1 MLRQVRCK
9 KNSNAPSNSDNPDE
23 LYVDHKVFTDKIT
36 WIPRGD
42 QAARMSCDPGPVH
55 DDILIAKMRPGH
67 EIDVKL
73 YAVKGLGNDHAKFS
87 PVATAFYRLLPEIT
101 LNRTV
106 KGEQAERL
114 QSCFSPGV
122 IRQGIPAASECL
134 FSFIEFLSSEFAV
147 GDNVYVSV
155 FVFRILLHLVG
166 LTSSR
171 SARCEKRRR
180 NIHSSSAIAPLLFL

>member
-1 MLRQVRCK
+1 
-9 KNSNAPSNSDNPDE
+9 
-23 LYVDHKVFTDKIT
+23 
-36 WIPRGD
+36 
-42 QAARMSCDPGPVH
+42 MSCDPGPVH

-122 IRQGIPAASECL
+122 IRKEIPTAGRSFCTIL
-134 FSFIEFLSSEFAV
+134 YFNFSCYSNMIKKCM
-147 GDNVYVSV
+147 
-155 FVFRILLHLVG
+155 LLG
-166 LTSSR
+166 GN
-171 SARCEKRRR
+171 A
-180 NIHSSSAIAPLLFL
+180 

>member
-1 MLRQVRCK
+1 M
-9 KNSNAPSNSDNPDE
+9 
-23 LYVDHKVFTDKIT
+23 DHKVFTDKIT

-42 QAARMSCDPGPVH
+42 QAAKMSCDPGPVH

-122 IRQGIPAASECL
+122 IRQGIAQHHDAL
-134 FSFIEFLSSEFAV
+134 FSLIDFFHVNCNSPCLV
-147 GDNVYVSV
+147 LPYV
-155 FVFRILLHLVG
+155 RYRPLALLKKVVPWLPELASH
-166 LTSSR
+166 
-171 SARCEKRRR
+171 
-180 NIHSSSAIAPLLFL
+180 

>member
-42 QAARMSCDPGPVH
+42 QAAKMSCDPGPVH

-122 IRQGIPAASECL
+122 IRQGIAQHHDAL
-134 FSFIEFLSSEFAV
+134 FSFIDFFHVNCNFPCLV
-147 GDNVYVSV
+147 VPYV
-155 FVFRILLHLVG
+155 RY
-166 LTSSR
+166 R
-171 SARCEKRRR
+171 
-180 NIHSSSAIAPLLFL
+180 PLAL

>member
-1 MLRQVRCK
+1 M
-9 KNSNAPSNSDNPDE
+9 
-23 LYVDHKVFTDKIT
+23 DHKVFTDKIT
-36 WIPRGD
+36 WVPRGD
-42 QAARMSCDPGPVH
+42 QAAKMSCDPGPVH

-122 IRQGIPAASECL
+122 IRKEIPTAKLQSCRL
-134 FSFIEFLSSEFAV
+134 RSFCTILYFNFSCYSNMIKKCM
-147 GDNVYVSV
+147 
-155 FVFRILLHLVG
+155 LLG
-166 LTSSR
+166 GN
-171 SARCEKRRR
+171 A
-180 NIHSSSAIAPLLFL
+180 

>member
-1 MLRQVRCK
+1 MWCGTESNALLKVRCK
-9 KNSNAPSNSDNPDE
+9 KNTNAPSNSKDPDE

-36 WIPRGD
+36 WIPRGE
-42 QAARMSCDPGPVH
+42 QESKMSSDPGPVH
-55 DDILIAKMRPGH
+55 NDILIAKMRPGH

-122 IRQGIPAASECL
+122 IRKANQKLRTAL
-134 FSFIEFLSSEFAV
+134 QRAV
-147 GDNVYVSV
+147 FKN
-155 FVFRILLHLVG
+155 LL
-166 LTSSR
+166 
-171 SARCEKRRR
+171 
-180 NIHSSSAIAPLLFL
+180 